1 MLSFT
6 FAISSYDH
14 VREVVDGRI
23 PIEGAD
29 PLFVRL
35 PIPEMFRRFVTHGD
49 WDVSEMSF
57 VQYGTM
63 RANGEDRIVGIPVFP
78 SRLYRQTAIF
88 VRSDRIKTPADL
100 AGSRVG
106 IPGWANSAGVWARG
120 LLADMHGIELADIT
134 WYQAGIDR
142 PGRPEVVKA
151 RYLPGDVWVIPVPDR
166 SLEEMLWAGDLDAII
181 VPNPPPSIETS
192 AMTGG
197 LVRYLYDD
205 LATAQQQYRA
215 KTGCLPI
222 MHVVGINRDLY
233 EQDPGIAARIYTALD
248 TARQRYFERLADPEV
263 SWAPIPWVRGYL
275 RSLGTDPWPY
285 GVAPNLPTL
294 RTYLRY
300 LRAQGLIDSDIEP
313 EALFPEWGE
322 T

>member
-14 VREVVDGRI
+14 VREVVDGHI

-29 PLFVRL
+29 PLFIRL

-57 VQYGTM
+57 VQYGSM
-63 RANGEDRIVGIPVFP
+63 RAAGDDRIVGIPVFP
-78 SRLYRQTAIF
+78 SRIYRQSSIF
-88 VRSDRIKTPADL
+88 VRSDRIKAPADL
-100 AGSRVG
+100 AGSRIG

-120 LLADMHGIELADIT
+120 LLADMHGIQPADVT

-151 RYLPGDVWVIPVPDR
+151 RYLTDDVRVIPVPDR

-192 AMTGG
+192 AVTGG

-205 LATAQQQYRA
+205 LPAAEREYRDQ
-215 KTGCLPI
+215 TGCLPI
-222 MHVVGINRDLY
+222 MHVVGINRNLY
-233 EQDPGIAARIYTALD
+233 DQDPGIAARIYAALD
-248 TARQRYFERLADPEV
+248 TARRRYFERLMDPSV

-275 RSLGTDPWPY
+275 RSLAADPWPY
-285 GVAPNLPTL
+285 GVAANEPTL

-300 LRAQGLIDSDIEP
+300 LRTQGMIDRDVEP
-313 EALFPEWGE
+313 AALFPEWQE
-322 T
+322 S